1 MDQTKTCR
9 TYIFMFVACFGTNLE
24 SSIFSCSIYGMVS
37 PNSIWKR
44 ISISKPSRTICCVF
58 CQRQFEKW
66 FYLFIFRYFR
76 RLWKVPIGNSGL
88 YEPTEIR
95 LRHLLKQSI
104 TENVVYT
111 VFHILAFF
119 GLMGLLINRLVNGAE
134 EVPF

>member
-1 MDQTKTCR
+1 MR
-9 TYIFMFVACFGTNLE
+9 IIIIF
-24 SSIFSCSIYGMVS
+24 IY
-37 PNSIWKR
+37 
-44 ISISKPSRTICCVF
+44 
-58 CQRQFEKW
+58 
-66 FYLFIFRYFR
+66 FRYFR

-119 GLMGLLINRLVNGAE
+119 GLMGLLISRLVNGAE

>member
-37 PNSIWKR
+37 SNIWKR

-58 CQRQFEKW
+58 LPRAVWKMIF
-66 FYLFIFRYFR
+66 FLFIVRYFR

>member
-37 PNSIWKR
+37 PKIWKR

-58 CQRQFEKW
+58 LPMKNDF
-66 FYLFIFRYFR
+66 FLFIFRYFR